1 MCEAGLDDIELRRA
15 EQHFGLAM
23 APLWREVLRLVH
35 PVQLPE
41 PPRDSDGILRW
52 TRVPDWR
59 LRDLEATAFLVDGPV
74 EGALFDVEYN
84 EVWLPDWGARPA
96 LLDEALDV
104 ARAELGRSPLLTPLW
119 NHLYAG
125 PSNDSPV
132 VSIVQTDS
140 SSLPTRSL
148 TSSNAA
154 PPSRSDPG
162 CPARISRR
170 QVRRAAGALPS
181 RRRGVPG

>member
-1 MCEAGLDDIELRRA
+1 MSTAAIRTFAAAVRRRSDWRCEAGLDDIELRRA

-132 VSIVQTDS
+132 VSIVQTDI
-140 SSLPTRSL
+140 LVVADTL
-148 TSSNAA
+148 T
-154 PPSRSDPG
+154 DF
-162 CPARISRR
+162 IE
-170 QVRRAAGALPS
+170 
-181 RRRGVPG
+181 RGLATEV

>member
-1 MCEAGLDDIELRRA
+1 MSTPALRAFTAAVRRRDDWTCEPGLGADELRRA

-23 APLWREVLRLVH
+23 APLWREVLQVVH

-41 PPRDSDGILRW
+41 PPRDADGILRW

-59 LRDLEATAFLVDGPV
+59 LRDLEGTAFLIDGPV

-84 EVWLPDWGARPA
+84 EVWLPDWGARPTS
-96 LLDEALDV
+96 LDEALDL

-125 PSNDSPV
+125 PSDDSPV
-132 VSIVQTDS
+132 VSIVQTDILVVADTLTEFIERGLDIEVEP
-140 SSLPTRSL
+140 SL
-148 TSSNAA
+148 
-154 PPSRSDPG
+154 
-162 CPARISRR
+162 
-170 QVRRAAGALPS
+170 
-181 RRRGVPG
+181 

>member
-1 MCEAGLDDIELRRA
+1 MSTAAARTFAAALRCCGDWTCEPGLDDFELRRA

-23 APLWREVLRLVH
+23 APLWRDVLRLVH
-35 PVQLPE
+35 PVQVPE

-132 VSIVQTDS
+132 VSIVQTDI
-140 SSLPTRSL
+140 LVVADTL
-148 TSSNAA
+148 T
-154 PPSRSDPG
+154 DF
-162 CPARISRR
+162 
-170 QVRRAAGALPS
+170 VE
-181 RRRGVPG
+181 RGFVTEV

>member
-1 MCEAGLDDIELRRA
+1 MSTAAVRTFAAAVRRRGDWMCEAGLDDIELRRA

-23 APLWREVLRLVH
+23 APLWRDVLRLVH

-132 VSIVQTDS
+132 VSIVQTDI
-140 SSLPTRSL
+140 LVVADTL
-148 TSSNAA
+148 A
-154 PPSRSDPG
+154 DF
-162 CPARISRR
+162 IE
-170 QVRRAAGALPS
+170 
-181 RRRGVPG
+181 RGFATEV